1 MLKLIKYSATVISL
15 IFLISCVKQSND
27 DVIHFVDPFIGTGFH
42 GHTFPGPTLP
52 FGMVQV
58 GPDTRIEGWD
68 GCSGYH
74 YSDSVI
80 YGFSHTH
87 LSGTGIGDYC
97 DLLLM
102 PIQGSPT
109 FNNGYK
115 DSSLHNY
122 ASSFNK
128 IQEKAHT
135 GFYEVNLDKHDIQVK
150 LTCTKRVGIHQYSF
164 SNSNDASIV
173 LDLEH
178 RDKLLESELYIS
190 TDSMIMGKRISQS
203 WAQKQYFYFCIAL
216 SSPYSVEFN
225 DDSIP
230 TKAILKLRESNEDV
244 MVKVGVSTVSAE
256 GARNNLAIEAPHWN
270 FNDYKLNAENSWR
283 KELQKIIIKSSADS
297 VKTIFYTSLYHSII
311 APNLMSDVNGLYR
324 GTDLKIHEDSV
335 PNYTVFSLWD
345 TFRAT
350 HPLYNLIFRKK
361 TAQFLNTFQNQLRNG
376 GQLPIWEL
384 AGNYTGCMIG
394 YHSVSVIADAYFK
407 GIPFPN
413 YPELYD
419 GMLSIANRSKLG
431 IPAYKRFG
439 YIPSHS
445 ESESVSKTLEYAYND
460 WCISKMALALR
471 DTFNY
476 LDFNKRAQF
485 YKNVFNNKTGFMQ
498 PKYNGNWS
506 PSFSPS
512 EVNFNYTEANSW
524 QYSFFVPHDVAGLIN
539 LHGGLAPFNQK
550 LSDLFNS
557 NSTIEGRQQADI
569 TGLIGQYAHGNEPSH
584 HMAYLYNSSGRP
596 EKSQFMVNKIL
607 HELYDSSPSG
617 ISGNEDCGQMSS
629 WYVLSAIGLYDINP
643 GDPYYIIQTPYVE
656 ESSLNLENGKVFSIK
671 KIKSDNGNNI
681 YIKKVELNGNTYSK
695 NYIHINDVLSGG
707 KLSIYTT
714 SDSSNRWELEEFYT
728 SSIMDDVITINPVI
742 TASSK
747 TFHDSLTI
755 SISCQDCDSILYCT
769 GDLEEKVRFKS
780 PITILK
786 STEIIAI
793 SYKNGVSSK
802 SEIAH
807 FIKHNQNFSIS
818 LKNEFSNQYTAGG
831 KNALV
836 DGLKGPN
843 NFMTGLW
850 QGYHDVN
857 FEAIIDL
864 KNISDINSISL
875 GALQDMK
882 SWIWLPKS
890 VQFWTSNDGYN
901 FKLVDELTHD
911 IPLSKEESLTYEF
924 KLEIKKS
931 MKARYIKVLATNFG
945 KCPPWHLGSGGDTWI
960 FLDEISIN

>member
-1 MLKLIKYSATVISL
+1 MFKQIKYITAVVS
-15 IFLISCVKQSND
+15 IFFFIACNKHNSEDILN
-27 DVIHFVDPFIGTGFH
+27 FVDPFIGTGFH

-74 YSDSVI
+74 YSDTII

-102 PIQGSPT
+102 PIQGNPT
-109 FNNGYK
+109 FNNGYQ
-115 DSSLHNY
+115 DPSILNY

-128 IQEKAHT
+128 KKEKARA
-135 GFYEVNLDKHDIQVK
+135 GFYEVNLDKHDIQVQ
-150 LTCTKRVGIHQYSF
+150 LTCTERVGIHQYSF
-164 SNSNDASIV
+164 SNSSDASIV
-173 LDLEH
+173 VDLEH

-190 TDSMIMGKRISQS
+190 SDSLIMGKRISQS

-216 SSPYSVEFN
+216 SSAYDVQYN

-230 TKAILKLRESNEDV
+230 TKAILKLRESRDDV
-244 MVKVGVSTVSAE
+244 LVKVGVSTVSAE
-256 GARNNLAIEAPHWN
+256 SARNNLALEAPHWN
-270 FNDYKLNAENSWR
+270 FDEYKLNAKNSWR
-283 KELQKIIIKSSADS
+283 NELQKINIKSSTDS
-297 VKTIFYTSLYHSII
+297 VKTIFYTSLYHSLI
-311 APNLMSDVNGLYR
+311 APNLISDVNGFYR
-324 GTDLKIHEDSV
+324 GTDLKIHKDSI

-394 YHSVSVIADAYFK
+394 YHSVSVITDAYFK
-407 GIPFPN
+407 GIPFSN
-413 YPELYD
+413 YPELYE

-460 WCISKMALALR
+460 WCISKMALAFS
-471 DTFNY
+471 DTLNY

-524 QYSFFVPHDVAGLIN
+524 QYSFFVPHDISGLIN
-539 LHGGLAPFNQK
+539 LHGGSALFNQK
-550 LSDLFNS
+550 LNELFNS
-557 NSTIEGRQQADI
+557 NSTIEGRKQADI

-607 HELYDSSPSG
+607 NELYHSSPSG

-629 WYVLSAIGLYDINP
+629 WYVLSVIGLYDINP
-643 GDPYYIIQTPYVE
+643 GDPYYIIQTPYVK
-656 ESSLNLENGKVFSIK
+656 ESSLNLENGKVFSVK
-671 KIKSDNGNNI
+671 KIESGGENSI
-681 YIKKVELNGNTYSK
+681 YIKKVELNGKPYNK
-695 NYIHINDVLSGG
+695 NYIHINDVIQGG
-707 KLSIYTT
+707 ELQIYTT
-714 SDSSNRWELEEFYT
+714 SDSSKKWMLDEFY
-728 SSIMDDVITINPVI
+728 SSFISNDVITINPVI
-742 TASSK
+742 IAPSK

-755 SISCQDCDSILYCT
+755 SISCQDCDSILYCV
-769 GDLEEKVRFKS
+769 DLEKKVRYKS
-780 PITILK
+780 PITLLK
-786 STEIIAI
+786 STKIEAVA
-793 SYKNGVSSK
+793 YKNGVSSK
-802 SEIAH
+802 SEIAN

-818 LKNEFSNQYTAGG
+818 IKQRFSNQYTAGG
-831 KNALV
+831 NNALI

-850 QGYHDVN
+850 QGYHNVN
-857 FEAIIDL
+857 FEAVIDL
-864 KNISDINSISL
+864 KNLSTINSISL

-882 SWIWLPKS
+882 SWIWLPQL
-890 VQFWTSNDGYN
+890 VQFWISNDGSE
-901 FKLVDELTHD
+901 FKMLDELTHD

-924 KLEIKKS
+924 KSDFKNPL
-931 MKARYIKVLATNFG
+931 KARYIKVVATNFG
-945 KCPPWHLGSGGDTWI
+945 KCPSWHLGSGGDTWI

>member
-1 MLKLIKYSATVISL
+1 MFKQIKYIAAVVITFFF
-15 IFLISCVKQSND
+15 IGCNKQSNED
-27 DVIHFVDPFIGTGFH
+27 ILNFVDPFIGTGFH

-74 YSDSVI
+74 YSDSII

-102 PIQGSPT
+102 PIQGTPT
-109 FNNGYK
+109 FNNGYQ
-115 DSSLHNY
+115 DSSILNY

-128 IQEKAHT
+128 KNEKASA
-135 GFYEVNLDKHDIQVK
+135 GFYEVNLDKHDIHVE
-150 LTCTKRVGIHQYSF
+150 LTCTKRVGVHQYSF

-173 LDLEH
+173 VDLEH
-178 RDKLLESELYIS
+178 RDKLLASELYIS
-190 TDSMIMGKRISQS
+190 SDSMIMGKRISQS
-203 WAQKQYFYFCIAL
+203 WAQKQHFYFCIAL
-216 SSPYSVEFN
+216 SCPYDIQFN
-225 DDSIP
+225 GDSIP
-230 TKAILKLRESNEDV
+230 TKAILKLRESNDEV
-244 MVKVGVSTVSAE
+244 LVKVGVSTVSAE
-256 GARNNLAIEAPHWN
+256 SARNNLFVEAPHWN
-270 FNDYKLNAENSWR
+270 FNEYKLNAKNSWR
-283 KELQKIIIKSSADS
+283 KELQKINIKTSTDS

-311 APNLMSDVNGLYR
+311 APNIISDVNGLYR
-324 GTDLKIHEDSV
+324 STDLKIHEDSI

-361 TAQFLNTFQNQLRNG
+361 TAQFLNTFKNQLKNG

-407 GIPFPN
+407 GIPFSN
-413 YPELYD
+413 YSELYE
-419 GMLSIANRSKLG
+419 GMISIANRSKLG

-439 YIPSHS
+439 YIPSHT

-460 WCISKMALALR
+460 WCISRMAMAFS
-471 DTFNY
+471 DTLNY

-485 YKNVFNNKTGFMQ
+485 YKNVFNHKTGFMQ

-524 QYSFFVPHDVAGLIN
+524 QYSFFVPHDVSGLIN
-539 LHGGLAPFNQK
+539 LHGGSAPFNQK
-550 LSDLFNS
+550 LNKLFGS

-584 HMAYLYNSSGRP
+584 HMAYLYNSSGNP

-607 HELYDSSPSG
+607 NELYHSSPSG

-671 KIKSDNGNNI
+671 KIESGGENSI
-681 YIKKVELNGNTYSK
+681 YIKKVELNGKPYNK
-695 NYIHINDVLSGG
+695 NFIHINDVMSGG
-707 KLSIYTT
+707 KLWIYTT
-714 SDSSNRWELEEFYT
+714 SDSSKKWQLDEFYT
-728 SSIMDDVITINPVI
+728 SSINHDVITINPVI
-742 TASSK
+742 TSPSK

-755 SISCQDCDSILYCT
+755 SISCQDCDSILYCID
-769 GDLEEKVRFKS
+769 DLAKKVRYIR

-786 STEIIAI
+786 STKIEAVA
-793 SYKNGVSSK
+793 YKNGVTSK

-807 FIKHNQNFSIS
+807 YIKHDQNFSIL

-831 KNALV
+831 NKALI

-850 QGYHDVN
+850 QGYHNVN
-857 FEAIIDL
+857 VEAVIDL
-864 KNISDINSISL
+864 QNLTTVNSISL

-882 SWIWLPKS
+882 SWIWLPQS
-890 VQFWTSNDGYN
+890 VQFWISNDN
-901 FKLVDELTHD
+901 SEFKMVDELNHE

-924 KLEIKKS
+924 KSDFKKPL
-931 MKARYIKVLATNFG
+931 KARYVKVVATNFG
-945 KCPPWHLGSGGDTWI
+945 KCPSWHLGSGGDTWI